1 MSLEESKLT
10 ATVYTLKSVDCVLSS
25 TDGVLKPLLSD
36 GTTDLDDVGTPINEV
51 TVEWVDELSDEDV
64 LKVAEVLDN
73 MSNVQYSDHYT
84 YSIENTREF
93 LKGDVKFK

>member
-10 ATVYTLKSVDCVLSS
+10 AGFYTLKSVDCVVSS
-25 TDGVLKPLLSD
+25 NGVLKPLLSD